1 MYCNKCGKPIPE
13 GSTFCNVCGSPQGKI
28 VQTPTKQTVK
38 LPTYYYAISWV
49 LFGIC
54 MAYGVARGIIG
65 FFSGDEVGVYKGM
78 IACGAACMFI
88 PQITVGTNKPAV
100 ILSLKIIVALA
111 VMIFI

>member
-78 IACGAACMFI
+78 IACGAACVFI
-88 PQITVGTNKPAV
+88 PQIKVVNHATVTLIIKIAIV
-100 ILSLKIIVALA
+100 IGVIIL
-111 VMIFI
+111 I